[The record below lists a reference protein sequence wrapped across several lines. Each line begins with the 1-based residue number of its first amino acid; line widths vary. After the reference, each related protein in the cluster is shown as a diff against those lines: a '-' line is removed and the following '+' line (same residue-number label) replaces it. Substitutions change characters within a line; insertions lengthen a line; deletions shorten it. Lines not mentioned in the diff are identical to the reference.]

1 MNRKLKA
8 LILIATLSMAF
19 TAQFAIASPA
29 DDFMNGFGDDFM
41 DDAMKA
47 VEKKIEESRAE
58 ESVPVEEDLSLA
70 GWVTLISRHIFLR

>member
-29 DDFMNGFGDDFM
+29 DDFMKSELHIYLGFEPGQQFVDDSG
-41 DDAMKA
+41 ALC
-47 VEKKIEESRAE
+47 
-58 ESVPVEEDLSLA
+58 SVQVLSQVLLKTKHA
-70 GWVTLISRHIFLR
+70 LKNNQTNDGI